1 MQNLINSHWQIVK
14 CDSDKRSIYM
24 ILKKNLNFQQFLALM
39 MVMKWIMKCVK
50 KSSAKKKQPQART
63 SMLIIAF
70 KNSQLTLDY
79 LCNDYIRQNSFYKKT
94 YVVFVTP

>member
-39 MVMKWIMKCVK
+39 MVMKWILVK
-50 KSSAKKKQPQART
+50 KLVLKRAQQKKAASGPHVDVDK
-63 SMLIIAF
+63 
-70 KNSQLTLDY
+70 
-79 LCNDYIRQNSFYKKT
+79 
-94 YVVFVTP
+94 